1 MTPHTPPRLAA
12 MLIRLAAGDNDALVG
27 DLEEQ
32 FRSGRSRWWYW
43 SQAARMTVGRRIHDR
58 RLQIVAVIPALLVA
72 GISLGWW
79 GTSRIAVP
87 VLLGFTFTSWKLWR
101 LHRTS
106 LVLLYA
112 IAVALVLPEWMVGT
126 NLLMSDG
133 DRLFWAIAR
142 VLAGYGVVGVLM
154 IPFLILRLDR
164 SGPLAE
170 RPINLS
176 LSR

>member
-12 MLIRLAAGDNDALVG
+12 MLVRLAAGDNDALVG

-32 FRSGRSRWWYW
+32 FRSGESRRWYW
-43 SQAARMTVGRRIHDR
+43 SQAVRMATARCVGDQRLRTVAT
-58 RLQIVAVIPALLVA
+58 VAAMFAA
-72 GISLGWW
+72 GSAVGWW

-101 LHRTS
+101 LQRTS

-112 IAVALVLPEWMVGT
+112 TSVALVLPHWMMDSTVI
-126 NLLMSDG
+126 MSGG
-133 DRLFWAIAR
+133 DRVFWAIAR
-142 VLAGYGVVGVLM
+142 VLAGYGVVGVLLV
-154 IPFLILRLDR
+154 PFLILRLGR

>member
-12 MLIRLAAGDNDALVG
+12 MLVRLVAGDNDALVG

-32 FRSGRSRWWYW
+32 FRSGRSRRWYW
-43 SQAARMTVGRRIHDR
+43 SQAARMMLGRRFDDR
-58 RLQIVAVIPALLVA
+58 GIALAILALLVA
-72 GISLGWW
+72 GLSLGWL
-79 GTSRIAVP
+79 GTSRVAVP

-112 IAVALVLPEWMVGT
+112 ASVALLLPEWMVGHT
-126 NLLMSDG
+126 LMMSGG

-154 IPFLILRLDR
+154 VPFLILRLGR

-170 RPINLS
+170 RPITLS

>member
-1 MTPHTPPRLAA
+1 MTPNTPPRLAA
-12 MLIRLAAGDNDALVG
+12 ALIRLAAGRNDALVG

-32 FRSGRSRWWYW
+32 FRSGQSRGWYW
-43 SQAARMTVGRRIHDR
+43 SQAARMAIGRCIDDQ
-58 RLQIVAVIPALLVA
+58 RLRVVMTIAVLLA
-72 GISLGWW
+72 TGTSIGWW
-79 GTSRIAVP
+79 GTSRFAVP

-112 IAVALVLPEWMVGT
+112 ASVALVLPHWMMDDALVLSG
-126 NLLMSDG
+126 G
-133 DRLFWAIAR
+133 ERVFWAIAR

-154 IPFLILRLDR
+154 VPFLILRLGR

-170 RPINLS
+170 RPISLS

>member
-12 MLIRLAAGDNDALVG
+12 MLVRLAAGDNDALVG

-32 FRSGRSRWWYW
+32 FRSGGSRRWYW
-43 SQAARMTVGRRIHDR
+43 SQAVRMTMARCAGDQ
-58 RLQIVAVIPALLVA
+58 RLRTVATVA
-72 GISLGWW
+72 AMFAAGSAVGWW

-87 VLLGFTFTSWKLWR
+87 LLLGFTFTSWKLWR

-112 IAVALVLPEWMVGT
+112 TSVALVLPHWMMDSALV
-126 NLLMSDG
+126 MSGG
-133 DRLFWAIAR
+133 DRVFWAIAR
-142 VLAGYGVVGVLM
+142 VLAGYGVVGVLLV
-154 IPFLILRLDR
+154 PFLILRLGR

>member
-1 MTPHTPPRLAA
+1 MIPHTPPRLAA
-12 MLIRLAAGDNDALVG
+12 ALVRLTAGGNDALVG

-32 FRSGRSRWWYW
+32 FRAGRSRRWYW
-43 SQAARMTVGRRIHDR
+43 SQAARMTLGRCLDDR
-58 RLQIVAVIPALLVA
+58 RLQIVATIAGLLAA
-72 GISLGWW
+72 GVSVGWW

-112 IAVALVLPEWMVGT
+112 SSVALLLPEWMVGST
-126 NLLMSDG
+126 LLMNSG

-154 IPFLILRLDR
+154 VPFLILRLGR

-170 RPINLS
+170 RPISLS
-176 LSR
+176 LVR

>member
-1 MTPHTPPRLAA
+1 MTPHIPPRLAA
-12 MLIRLAAGDNDALVG
+12 MLVRLAAGGNEALVG

-32 FRSGRSRWWYW
+32 FRAGRSRRWYW

-58 RLQIVAVIPALLVA
+58 RLQIVAVIAALLVA

-87 VLLGFTFTSWKLWR
+87 VLLGLTFTSWKLWR

-112 IAVALVLPEWMVGT
+112 ISVALVLPEWMVGT
-126 NLLMSDG
+126 TLLMNDG

-170 RPINLS
+170 RPISLS
-176 LSR
+176 LGR

>member
-1 MTPHTPPRLAA
+1 MTPQTPPRLAA
-12 MLIRLAAGDNDALVG
+12 ALVRLTARGNDALVG

-32 FRSGRSRWWYW
+32 FRAGRSPGWYW
-43 SQAARMTVGRRIHDR
+43 SQAARMATRRCLDDR
-58 RLQIVAVIPALLVA
+58 RLQIVAAIPALLVA

-87 VLLGFTFTSWKLWR
+87 VLLGLTFTSWGLWR

-112 IAVALVLPEWMVGT
+112 ISVALLLPEWMVGT
-126 NLLMSDG
+126 TLLMSDG

-170 RPINLS
+170 RPISLS
-176 LSR
+176 LGR

>member
-1 MTPHTPPRLAA
+1 MSPHTPPRLAA
-12 MLIRLAAGDNDALVG
+12 ALIKLTAGPNDALVG

-32 FRSGRSRWWYW
+32 FRSGRSRRWYW
-43 SQAARMTVGRRIHDR
+43 SQAARMVATRCAADYRVRVG
-58 RLQIVAVIPALLVA
+58 AVIGTLLA
-72 GISLGWW
+72 IGASIGWW
-79 GTSRIAVP
+79 GASRFAVP

-112 IAVALVLPEWMVGT
+112 ASVALVVPHWMMDGT
-126 NLLMSDG
+126 LALSDG
-133 DRLFWAIAR
+133 DRVFWAIAR

-154 IPFLILRLDR
+154 VPFLILRLGR

-170 RPINLS
+170 GPISLS

>member
-1 MTPHTPPRLAA
+1 MTPQTPPRLAA
-12 MLIRLAAGDNDALVG
+12 AIVRLAARGNDALVG

-32 FRSGRSRWWYW
+32 FRSGRSRRWYW
-43 SQAARMTVGRRIHDR
+43 SQAARMTLGRCVDD
-58 RLQIVAVIPALLVA
+58 RLQVAAAIPALLVA
-72 GISLGWW
+72 GISVGWW

-87 VLLGFTFTSWKLWR
+87 ILLGFTLTSWKLWR

-112 IAVALVLPEWMVGT
+112 SAVALLLPEWMVGST
-126 NLLMSDG
+126 LIMNSG

-154 IPFLILRLDR
+154 VPFLILRLGR

-170 RPINLS
+170 QPITLS
-176 LSR
+176 LAR